1 MAVLKKIYKF
11 LSSMRF
17 AIILLVI
24 LAAACILA
32 SFIPQ
37 GKDVDWYAA
46 TYSPRIAALI
56 TWFKIDDAFH
66 SWWFLAIT
74 AFLCL
79 NLLFCNLIRLDPLIR
94 RTKDA
99 ASPGDPALANAVA
112 LEVSDPEAVFSRMR
126 FRKPART
133 TQNGAQTLYAC
144 KNRAGLWGAWV
155 CHLGILLLIV
165 GFTLGQLLEVEYV
178 VYGVPGQTRMI
189 GDTELAL
196 TIDDFRVDLR
206 DDDTVEQY
214 VADITVRSLSEA
226 HIGESESASISVNNP
241 AKLFGMKFYQN
252 ATGWAARVSVK
263 KDGEPLE
270 SEIVCAG
277 EGLHM
282 ADNTS
287 LVVFFNA
294 FYPDYVFDPDSGPKT
309 ASGTLNNPAYLYS
322 IYYGED
328 PIGMNV
334 LESGETIK
342 VNNYEIAFSDPQS
355 YTLIQIK
362 KDPYAWI
369 ALVGGLITML
379 GLFLAL
385 YVLPERVWAVRT
397 EDGSWTMYGIS
408 KKRGTLYRED
418 FLHAVTGETNP

>member
-1 MAVLKKIYKF
+1 MPVLKKIFRF
-11 LSSMRF
+11 LCSMRF

-37 GKDVDWYAA
+37 GKDADWYASA
-46 TYSPRIAALI
+46 YSPRVAALI
-56 TWFKIDDAFH
+56 TWFRIDDAFH
-66 SWWFLAIT
+66 SWWFLSVT

-79 NLLFCNLIRLDPLIR
+79 NLLFCNLIRLKPLIR

-99 ASPGDPALANAVA
+99 ASPVDPASADAVC
-112 LEVSDPEAVFSRMR
+112 EKVTDPQAAFRRLR
-126 FRKPART
+126 FLDPARAT
-133 TQNGAQTLYAC
+133 VDGVETLFAYR
-144 KNRAGLWGAWV
+144 NRAGLWGAWV

-165 GFTLGQLLEVEYV
+165 GFTLGQLLSTEYV
-178 VYGVPGQTRMI
+178 VYGVPGQTRLI
-189 GDTELAL
+189 GDTEYAL
-196 TIDDFRVDLR
+196 TIDDFQVNLR
-206 DDDTVEQY
+206 GDDTVEQY
-214 VADITVRSLSEA
+214 IADITVRDLSEA
-226 HIGESESASISVNNP
+226 HIGESRSASISVNNP

-252 ATGWAARVSVK
+252 ATGWAARVSVT

-282 ADNTS
+282 ADNTD

-294 FYPDYVFDPDSGPKT
+294 FYPDYVYDAEHGPMT
-309 ASGTLNNPAYLYS
+309 ASGSLNNPAYLYS
-322 IYYGED
+322 IYYGQE

-334 LESGETIK
+334 LEKGETIK
-342 VNNYEIAFSDPQS
+342 INTYEISFSDPQN

-362 KDPYAWI
+362 KDPYTWI

-385 YVLPERVWAVRT
+385 YVLPERVSAVRN
-397 EDGSWTMYGIS
+397 EDGTWTMCGVS
-408 KKRGTLYRED
+408 KKRGTLYRD
-418 FLHAVTGETNP
+418 AFLRAVTDTPEQ

>member
-1 MAVLKKIYKF
+1 MAVLKKIYRF

-37 GKDVDWYAA
+37 GKDADWYAA

-79 NLLFCNLIRLDPLIR
+79 NLLFCNLIRLTPLIR
-94 RTKDA
+94 RTKDF
-99 ASPGDPALANAVA
+99 ASPGDPALADAVA
-112 LEVSDPEAVFSRMR
+112 SEVSDPEAAFSRMR
-126 FRKPART
+126 FRTPARR
-133 TQNGAQTLYAC
+133 TQEGTETLYAC

-165 GFTLGQLLEVEYV
+165 GFTLGQLLKVEYV

-196 TIDDFRVDLR
+196 TIDDFHVNLR

-226 HIGESESASISVNNP
+226 HIGESRSASISVNNP
-241 AKLFGMKFYQN
+241 ANLFGMKFYQN
-252 ATGWAARVSVK
+252 ATGWAARVSVE

-282 ADNTS
+282 ADNTN

-294 FYPDYVFDPDSGPKT
+294 FYPDYVFDPDNGPMT
-309 ASGTLNNPAYLYS
+309 ASGTLKNPAYLYS

-328 PIGMNV
+328 PVGMNV
-334 LESGETIK
+334 LENGETIK
-342 VNNYEIAFSDPQS
+342 VNSYEIAFSDPQN
-355 YTLIQIK
+355 YTLIQVK
-362 KDPYAWI
+362 KDPYTWI

-385 YVLPERVWAVRT
+385 YVLPERVWAIRA
-397 EDGSWTMYGIS
+397 EDGTWTMYGIS
-408 KKRGTLYRED
+408 KKRGTLYREA

>member
-1 MAVLKKIYKF
+1 MTVLKKIFKF

-24 LAAACILA
+24 LAAACVLA

-37 GKDVDWYAA
+37 GKDANWYASS
-46 TYSPRIAALI
+46 YSPRIASLI
-56 TWFKIDDAFH
+56 TWFKLDDAFH

-79 NLLFCNLIRLDPLIR
+79 NLLFCNVIRLKALIR

-99 ASPGDPALANAVA
+99 ASPADPAQADVVA
-112 LEVSDPEAVFSRMR
+112 EHVSDPEAAFLRLHLP
-126 FRKPART
+126 KPARAT
-133 TQNGAQTLYAC
+133 IDGKETLFAA
-144 KNRAGLWGAWV
+144 KKRAGLWGAWV

-165 GFTLGQLLEVEYV
+165 GFTLGQLLSTEYV
-178 VYGVPGQTRMI
+178 VYGVPGQSRLI
-189 GDTELAL
+189 GDTEFAL

-214 VADITVRSLSEA
+214 VADITVRDLSEA
-226 HIGESESASISVNNP
+226 HIGETESASVSVNHP

-252 ATGWAARVSVK
+252 ATGWAARVSVT

-270 SEIVCAG
+270 SEIVCVG

-282 ADNTS
+282 ADNTD

-294 FYPDYVFDPDSGPKT
+294 FYPDYVFDPTNGPMT
-309 ASGTLNNPAYLYS
+309 ASGSLNNPAYLYS
-322 IYYGED
+322 IYYGEE

-334 LESGETIK
+334 LEHGETIK
-342 VNNYEIAFSDPQS
+342 INTYEISFADPQN
-355 YTLIQIK
+355 YTLIQVK
-362 KDPYAWI
+362 KDPYTRI
-369 ALVGGLITML
+369 ALVGGLVTLL

-385 YVLPERVWAVRT
+385 YVLPERVWAVRND
-397 EDGSWTMYGIS
+397 DGAWTMYGIS
-408 KKRGTLYRED
+408 KKRGTLYREA
-418 FLHAVTGETNP
+418 FQSAVTGESER